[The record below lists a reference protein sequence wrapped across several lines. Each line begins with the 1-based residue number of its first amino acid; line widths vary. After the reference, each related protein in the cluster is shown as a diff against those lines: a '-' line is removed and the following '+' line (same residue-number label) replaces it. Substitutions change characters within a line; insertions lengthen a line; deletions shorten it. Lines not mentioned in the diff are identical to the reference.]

1 MGAFRLENEC
11 QSQVELQQR
20 RRTYLGSLM
29 DNPHMLPE
37 VAVLLPA
44 DGTGR
49 SELVVD
55 VVDVSLQVG
64 LQIAAVATLCALE
77 VFNLQYI
84 I

>member
-1 MGAFRLENEC
+1 M
-11 QSQVELQQR
+11 
-20 RRTYLGSLM
+20 Y
-29 DNPHMLPE
+29 NPHMLSE

-55 VVDVSLQVG
+55 VVDVSLQVS

-77 VFNLQYI
+77 VFNLH
-84 I
+84 

>member
-1 MGAFRLENEC
+1 
-11 QSQVELQQR
+11 
-20 RRTYLGSLM
+20 
-29 DNPHMLPE
+29 MLPE

-44 DGTGR
+44 DGAGR

-77 VFNLQYI
+77 VFNLKYI
-84 I
+84 IVIELGELEGVEEVERTMEVEEVDVPACAAG